1 MPSIPQIRPVSDL
14 RNNFSAI
21 SRFVHETAEP
31 VYLTKNG
38 HSDMVVMSME
48 AYEQD
53 AFRSEIYHKLKEA
66 EIQAEATTKRYSHGE
81 VMARLKEIIGE
92 AQNRGCVA

>member
-1 MPSIPQIRPVSDL
+1 MPSIPHIRPVSDL
-14 RNNFSAI
+14 RNNFSDI
-21 SRFVHETAEP
+21 SRFVHEMAEP

-38 HSDMVVMSME
+38 HGDMVVMSME

-66 EIQAEATTKRYSHGE
+66 EVQAESTTKRYSHRE
-81 VMARLKEIIGE
+81 VMDRLTKIIDG
-92 AQNRGCVA
+92 AQNSGI

>member
-1 MPSIPQIRPVSDL
+1 MPNIPQIRPVSDL
-14 RNNFSAI
+14 RNNFSDI
-21 SRFVHETAEP
+21 SRFVHQTAEP

-53 AFRSEIYHKLKEA
+53 VFRTEIYHKLKEA
-66 EIQAEATTKRYSHGE
+66 EIQAESTTKRYSHNE
-81 VMARLKEIIGE
+81 VMARLKKIIDE
-92 AQNRGCVA
+92 AQTCGI

>member
-14 RNNFSAI
+14 RNNFSDI

-53 AFRSEIYHKLKEA
+53 AFRTEIYHKLKEA
-66 EIQAEATTKRYSHGE
+66 EIQAESTTKRYSHRE
-81 VMARLKEIIGE
+81 VMTRLKEIIVE
-92 AQNRGCVA
+92 AQNREI